1 MSDESKQLAVPSVRR
16 KWLAWSIRLAEM
28 VKGQSIDVTAVK
40 RLLSGAAIVIA
51 HNARFDRP
59 FCEGL
64 LDEFKDISW
73 ACSIADVSVARLL
86 AEAGLQ
92 VIANPHAPNGM
103 GTSIACGVAA
113 SPNADGWVIALAD
126 MPNIP
131 ANVIQSVADGLT
143 CGADIIAPVYRG
155 QRGHPVGFALRH
167 ASALR
172 ALHSDRGA
180 RDIIAAHRSTL
191 ELIDTQDS
199 AVILDIDTPASLP
212 VHPPGH

>member
-1 MSDESKQLAVPSVRR
+1 MKPAPVGILLAAGQGTRFGSNKLLYP
-16 KWLAWSIRLAEM
+16 LADGTPMAVASARTLHTVLAHC
-28 VKGQSIDVTAVK
+28 IAVVNDAQ
-40 RLLSGAAIVIA
+40 G
-51 HNARFDRP
+51 
-59 FCEGL
+59 
-64 LDEFKDISW
+64 
-73 ACSIADVSVARLL
+73 SVARLL

-113 SPNADGWVIALAD
+113 SPNAGGWVIALAD

-131 ANVIQSVADGLT
+131 ARVIQSVADGLT

>member
-1 MSDESKQLAVPSVRR
+1 MKPAPVGILLAAGQGTRFGSNKLLYP
-16 KWLAWSIRLAEM
+16 LADGTPMAVASARTLHTVLAHC
-28 VKGQSIDVTAVK
+28 IAVVNDAQ
-40 RLLSGAAIVIA
+40 G
-51 HNARFDRP
+51 
-59 FCEGL
+59 
-64 LDEFKDISW
+64 
-73 ACSIADVSVARLL
+73 SVARLL

-113 SPNADGWVIALAD
+113 SPNGGWVIALAD

-131 ANVIQSVADGLT
+131 ARVIQSVTDGLT
-143 CGADIIAPVYRG
+143 CGVDIIAPVYRG
-155 QRGHPVGFALRH
+155 QRGHSVGFALRH
-167 ASALR
+167 APALR

-180 RDIIAAHRSTL
+180 RDIIAAHRDTL